1 MSFDYWVELYKTD
14 LLQLYNIYLET
25 SKDSELEFKK
35 YIPYPVF
42 CKIIY
47 EQSSK
52 KISKYV
58 AF

>member
-1 MSFDYWVELYKTD
+1 MSFEYWVEAYRPD
-14 LLQLYNIYLET
+14 LLQLYSIYLET
-25 SKDSELEFKK
+25 SNDSELVFKK
-35 YIPYPVF
+35 YIPFPVF

-58 AF
+58 AL